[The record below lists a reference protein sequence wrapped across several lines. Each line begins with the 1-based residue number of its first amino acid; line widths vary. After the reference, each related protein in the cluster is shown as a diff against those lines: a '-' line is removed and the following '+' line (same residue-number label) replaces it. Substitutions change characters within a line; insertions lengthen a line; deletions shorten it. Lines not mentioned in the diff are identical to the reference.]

1 MIRVDPPLIVR
12 ATLAPVRPTTKL
24 TLEELRAA
32 EAATR
37 MTPEQVAAWWAWF
50 YRWPEEGGVADP
62 KARAEAER
70 RKKP

>member
-1 MIRVDPPLIVR
+1 M
-12 ATLAPVRPTTKL
+12 RPTTKL
-24 TLEELRAA
+24 TLEELREA

-50 YRWPEEGGVADP
+50 YCWPEAGGVADP
-62 KARAEAER
+62 KEARAEAEG

>member
-1 MIRVDPPLIVR
+1 MRPLIKI
-12 ATLAPVRPTTKL
+12 TP
-24 TLEELRAA
+24 EEWREA
-32 EAATR
+32 EARYR

>member
-1 MIRVDPPLIVR
+1 MRPLIKI
-12 ATLAPVRPTTKL
+12 TP
-24 TLEELRAA
+24 EEWREA
-32 EAATR
+32 EARYR

-70 RKKP
+70 RRKP